1 MLLISVVMPVHNA
14 AIYLPRAFEQLR
26 ALVEVTSHDVEIIAI
41 DDHSTDDSGELL
53 RGWADSLPNV
63 RIISAVG
70 SGVAEARN
78 QAVAECRGDYVWF
91 VDADDTWSPQIVQ
104 RLVDVA
110 HTRQADLVVCN
121 ATKSFPDGSTQ
132 VIRDAQAT
140 ELIDCRE
147 MFIRVLN
154 GSIQGHLWNKLFARA
169 VLGESPF
176 PTTRAHS
183 DLGGV
188 LRLTPRFDRVVL
200 VPEALYTYEIRSGSI
215 LNSPTYRAEDLEECL
230 AIAQETSRLL
240 FLNSPREITTFKYRN
255 VVIPTMNQQLRRSEK
270 RRGRGDRMYISRAS
284 MMEVAGLVRSGQ
296 MGLAIKVGL
305 LLASPQMYGLI
316 FRAYSRRRPS
326 NVAILT
332 GADLLS
338 DPQEGRDEESPN
350 RLG

>member
-14 AIYLPRAFEQLR
+14 AIFLPRAFEQLR
-26 ALVEVTSHDVEIIAI
+26 ALLEVTSHDVEIIAI
-41 DDHSTDDSGELL
+41 NDHSTDDSGEVL
-53 RGWADSLPNV
+53 RGWADLLPNV

-70 SGVAEARN
+70 HGVAEARN

-176 PTTRAHS
+176 PRTQAHS

-200 VPEALYTYEIRSGSI
+200 VPETLYTYEIRSGSI

-240 FLNSPREITTFKYRN
+240 FLHSPREITIFKYRN
-255 VVIPTMNQQLRRSEK
+255 VVIPKMNQQLRRSK
-270 RRGRGDRMYISRAS
+270 DRPVRDEHTQISRAS
-284 MMEVAGLVRSGQ
+284 IVEIVSLIRSGQ
-296 MGLAIKVGL
+296 LGVAIKGAL
-305 LLASPQMYGLI
+305 LLASPRTYGLV

-326 NVAILT
+326 NVAILI
-332 GADLLS
+332 GAGLLP
-338 DPQEGRDEESPN
+338 DPQEK
-350 RLG
+350 